1 MGGIILKNKN
11 SAAFNIAAALLL
23 ALGPWFL
30 FKTCGTEVK
39 IMKCFWT
46 SRAEIAIALIL
57 ASLAVCA
64 LVSKEKAALRTAAAV
79 SIVTSL
85 MAAALPALLIGGCM
99 KPDMACRTTT
109 FPAIYLIVLANIAAQ
124 GVILFLMRK
133 RG

>member
-1 MGGIILKNKN
+1 MGGIILKNKI

-64 LVSKEKAALRTAAAV
+64 LVSKEKAAL
-79 SIVTSL
+79 
-85 MAAALPALLIGGCM
+85 
-99 KPDMACRTTT
+99 
-109 FPAIYLIVLANIAAQ
+109 
-124 GVILFLMRK
+124 
-133 RG
+133 